1 MDFLFFCFNKQ
12 ILKKKKG
19 KKLPKRDFVSWI
31 IGQVT
36 QASFWAL
43 RFKVAQF
50 DEALV
55 QTLSRELSGQICS
68 ERYRWCSEKY
78 MEAVHTYIHIYTI
91 EIKPY
96 IC

>member
-1 MDFLFFCFNKQ
+1 MNNFL
-12 ILKKKKG
+12 
-19 KKLPKRDFVSWI
+19 
-31 IGQVT
+31 QVT

-55 QTLSRELSGQICS
+55 QTLSRELSGQIYS

-78 MEAVHTYIHIYTI
+78 MEAIHTYIHM
-91 EIKPY
+91 
-96 IC
+96 